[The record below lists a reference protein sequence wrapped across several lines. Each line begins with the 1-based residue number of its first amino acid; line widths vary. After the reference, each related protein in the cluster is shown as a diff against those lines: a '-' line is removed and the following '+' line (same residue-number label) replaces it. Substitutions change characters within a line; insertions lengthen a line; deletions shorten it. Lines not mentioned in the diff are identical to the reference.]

1 MFAWIPIYNFPLI
14 RLSKDLLHNDIW
26 LENDLLR
33 LCHGNKINYSDITAW
48 FLEVVR
54 GYDIIPQWIY
64 YDSWSAN
71 YWVQEMES
79 YGFNMVAVHQ
89 GAKSL
94 SLPMQTLGQD
104 LKAKQVIYNAHPI
117 LEWNISNVGVQHDTN
132 GNIKPIKALGAKAR
146 IDGLSSLLNAYAGL
160 NKHYN
165 EFVDVQPRRKEGIK

>member
-1 MFAWIPIYNFPLI
+1 M
-14 RLSKDLLHNDIW
+14 
-26 LENDLLR
+26 
-33 LCHGNKINYSDITAW
+33 
-48 FLEVVR
+48 VR

-104 LKAKQVIYNAHPI
+104 VKAKQVVYNAHPI

-165 EFVDVQPRRKEGIK
+165 EFVNVQPRRKEGIN